1 MATNYIITNKWYV
14 AADTDVIAV
23 ADGPYAVD
31 LNITCIVK
39 TGNIQFQIKDELD
52 AWFTP
57 SEASFTILES
67 GLIRLPRANM
77 PDMRILATLDATFS
91 VHGAL

>member
-1 MATNYIITNKWYV
+1 MATNYIITNKWYT

-23 ADGPYAVD
+23 SDGPYAID
-31 LNITCIVK
+31 MNITCIVK
-39 TGNIQFQIKDELD
+39 TGNIQFQVKDETG

-57 SEASFTILES
+57 IEASHTIIES
-67 GLIRLPRANM
+67 GLVRLPRANM
-77 PDMRILATLDATFS
+77 PDIRIVATNDATFS